1 MQNQSADGVQEVLV
15 DRCWFKINTG
25 SPFGSCSVQISWYL
39 GFSNQVELHHD
50 TKNEYMGLFVCLDVG
65 LGQAPRLQEA
75 LFVCLDAHQ
84 SPASTVLKAPWS
96 LATGKQ
102 NPVSF
107 LPGAARSILLSA
119 IIAWAGVAKVFGPPP
134 TTLPG
139 KNTSRQTNSICTK
152 PGPTDMSPPNK
163 RSCTS
168 LGMPLLY

>member
-1 MQNQSADGVQEVLV
+1 M
-15 DRCWFKINTG
+15 
-25 SPFGSCSVQISWYL
+25 
-39 GFSNQVELHHD
+39 ELQHD

-75 LFVCLDAHQ
+75 LFVCLDTHQ

-96 LATGKQ
+96 LAMGKQ

>member
-1 MQNQSADGVQEVLV
+1 MKNQSADGVQEVLV

-39 GFSNQVELHHD
+39 GFSNQVELQHD

-107 LPGAARSILLSA
+107 LPGAARPILLSA
-119 IIAWAGVAKVFGPPP
+119 IIVWP
-134 TTLPG
+134 TAH
-139 KNTSRQTNSICTK
+139 NTSRQTNSICTK

-168 LGMPLLY
+168 LDCLGMPLLY

>member
-15 DRCWFKINTG
+15 DRSWFKINTG

-50 TKNEYMGLFVCLDVG
+50 TKNEYMGLFVCLDV
-65 LGQAPRLQEA
+65 A
-75 LFVCLDAHQ
+75 LLVCLDAHQ

-96 LATGKQ
+96 LAMGKQ

-168 LGMPLLY
+168 LDCLGMPLLY